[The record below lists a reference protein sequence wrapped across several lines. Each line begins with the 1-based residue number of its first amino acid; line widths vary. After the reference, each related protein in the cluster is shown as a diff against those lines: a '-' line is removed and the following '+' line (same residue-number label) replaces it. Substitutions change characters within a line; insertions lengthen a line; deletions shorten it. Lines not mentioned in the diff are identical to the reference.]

1 MNLRDL
7 DYILAVAETGHFG
20 AAAKRC
26 HVSQPT
32 LSMQVR
38 KLEEELGVVLFER
51 GPRGATP
58 TPGGRDVLAQ
68 ARQVVDAM
76 ARLKEVARARIDPL
90 AGTVRL
96 GVIPTSGPYLLPLL
110 LPALRARF
118 PALRLHLREAM
129 TASLLEALRRAE
141 LDAAVLSPP
150 FESQGLVVEPLAEEA
165 FLVALPP
172 DHPLASATVLE
183 PAALRGETVLGLED
197 GHCLRA
203 QSARVWEQIG
213 LDPGHEIEA
222 ASLESLRQMVSAG
235 LGCAVIPAFA
245 GRGPFAQ
252 GAPIALRPLRGL
264 RPSRTLALT
273 WRRSDPRAAALL
285 RLAVAL
291 RAAIPATDGE
301 AG

>member
-38 KLEEELGVVLFER
+38 KLEEELGLVLFER

-68 ARQVVDAM
+68 ARHVVDAL
-76 ARLKEVARARIDPL
+76 ARLKEAARASIDPL

-110 LPALRARF
+110 LPALRAGF

-150 FESQGLVVEPLAEEA
+150 FEGHGLVVEPLAEEA

-172 DHPLASATVLE
+172 DHPLAACPVLE

-197 GHCLRA
+197 GHCLRV
-203 QSARVWEQIG
+203 QSARVWQQIG
-213 LDPGHEIEA
+213 LDHGHEIEA

-235 LGCAVIPAFA
+235 LGCAVIPALA

-273 WRRSDPRAAALL
+273 WRRTDPREAALR
-285 RLAVAL
+285 RLAAAL
-291 RAAIPATDGE
+291 RAAIPETNRE
-301 AG
+301 AV

>member
-38 KLEEELGVVLFER
+38 KLEQELGVVLFER
-51 GPRGATP
+51 GPKGATL

-110 LPALRARF
+110 LPSLRASF
-118 PALRLHLREAM
+118 PSLRLHLREAM
-129 TASLLEALRRAE
+129 TAGLLETLRRAE
-141 LDAAVLSPP
+141 LDAAILSPP
-150 FESQGLVVEPLAEEA
+150 FEGQGLVVEPLAEEP

-264 RPSRTLALT
+264 RPSRTLVLT

-291 RAAIPATDGE
+291 RAAMPAPDGE
-301 AG
+301 PA